1 MTIWDW
7 LIAFACGGATVWAI
21 MDIRLQRMYIRLQRR
36 KKLLD
41 DLYNLTQGWLKWS
54 EPFNPGDYVYIDM
67 EGIAKKVEV
76 KGDTA

>member
-21 MDIRLQRMYIRLQRR
+21 MDIRLQRR

-41 DLYNLTQGWLKWS
+41 KFYNLTQGWLKWS